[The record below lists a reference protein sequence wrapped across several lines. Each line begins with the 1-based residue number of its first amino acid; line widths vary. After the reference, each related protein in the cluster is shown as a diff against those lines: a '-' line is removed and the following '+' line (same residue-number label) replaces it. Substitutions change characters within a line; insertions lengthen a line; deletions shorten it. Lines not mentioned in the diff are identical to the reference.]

1 MIPVRAKEEIC
12 EIRAAHCT
20 ISDKPVF
27 LGQIREIAQ
36 KFNCRIICFN
46 AEMLAGRRHAEA
58 AVRCAA
64 RSFGSG
70 GRNISNTPEMEALLY
85 AAGSRQCHIAA
96 SFGPHAGDNHLW
108 ICCYPVHQGIWSALA
123 SLVHFPQD
131 DSPWERIDE
140 TRRKTLMHYF
150 GITQEECD
158 ALDAGHTLVDMVVER
173 VVLLQI
179 LR

>member
-1 MIPVRAKEEIC
+1 MIPVSANKETC

-20 ISDKPVF
+20 ISDKPAF
-27 LGQIREIAQ
+27 LGQIQEIAQ
-36 KFNCRIICFN
+36 KFTCRIICFN

-64 RSFGSG
+64 RSFGAG
-70 GRNISNTPEMEALLY
+70 KNISNTPEMEALLY

-96 SFGPHAGDNHLW
+96 SFGPHAGENHLW
-108 ICCYPVHQGIWSALA
+108 ICCYPEPAGVWGALE
-123 SLVHFPQD
+123 SLVHFTED
-131 DSPWERIDE
+131 DTSWERIDD
-140 TRRKTLMHYF
+140 TRRKTLMHHF
-150 GITQEECD
+150 AITQEECD
-158 ALDAGHTLVDMVVER
+158 ALDAGHTLVDLVVER